1 MKALRTGLIFLKIV
15 RFSHDLQI
23 FEEKL
28 DYWTHAIALVTS
40 NNSFGP
46 TEISYL
52 ENQFTNIAKDAGRYQ
67 VTNGNDPSPGTVTEE
82 KQAELDEFIDY
93 ARLITGAL
101 GYRVFEPVDDVKARD
116 KPLGGAE
123 PTLQLTGYGLLAR
136 GRQTADGFVVLAG
149 SLLRPIDEFVP
160 TAPSAAYNDREKYA
174 DRIDA
179 ENRLT
184 ADVLFR
190 SPSGAAS
197 FVYGRSA
204 NGFAEWKTSDGRT
217 LGDLEQ
223 REQQAI

>member
-101 GYRVFEPVDDVKARD
+101 GYR
-116 KPLGGAE
+116 
-123 PTLQLTGYGLLAR
+123 
-136 GRQTADGFVVLAG
+136 G
-149 SLLRPIDEFVP
+149 SSQSRV
-160 TAPSAAYNDREKYA
+160 
-174 DRIDA
+174 
-179 ENRLT
+179 
-184 ADVLFR
+184 
-190 SPSGAAS
+190 
-197 FVYGRSA
+197 
-204 NGFAEWKTSDGRT
+204 
-217 LGDLEQ
+217 
-223 REQQAI
+223 